1 MNNTTGYLVNG
12 VALTVSIPLIEIQ
25 AVLGIILTVINIL
38 VFIIRVILNIKKRL
52 SDGQFTNEEKA
63 ETAKE
68 ILELTTQIAELQAR
82 LQDATKDAS
91 TDASKDADKGGQ

>member
-1 MNNTTGYLVNG
+1 MNSTSGYIVNG

-38 VFIIRVILNIKKRL
+38 VFVIRVILNIKKRL
-52 SDGQFTNEEKA
+52 NDGQFTNEERA

-82 LQDATKDAS
+82 LQNAAS
-91 TDASKDADKGGQ
+91 EADKQGSNDADKGDQ

>member
-1 MNNTTGYLVNG
+1 MSNTTGYLVNG

-38 VFIIRVILNIKKRL
+38 VFVIRLILNIKKRL
-52 SDGQFTNEEKA
+52 SDGQFTNEERA
-63 ETAKE
+63 ETARE

-82 LQDATKDAS
+82 LQSAS
-91 TDASKDADKGGQ
+91 NKADKQGSNDADKGGQ

>member
-91 TDASKDADKGGQ
+91 TDSADSPSDERG